1 MNLLNNNKNN
11 DDCSFCNLEKVPAY
25 KRQVKIIN
33 NNKIINVSSVGLF
46 CKIGE
51 KYLGIKEYS
60 KVSEDEKNEKYK
72 SNNNFKIINNEEYK
86 ENISFI
92 GGKIE
97 IGQSIETALFRELK
111 EELQNEYF
119 ARFLFNLINKET
131 VKVYIP
137 RCKML
142 VFKIK
147 LNQKYLNK
155 INKFLKNTGNSEN
168 CLHCGEFFQ
177 FRNIELMNFD
187 FIKNRGDFRM
197 TAFLNKQTE
206 LVKEIIPYFIF
217 GVQENISEEKRIK
230 KYLEINNNKNIIING

>member
-1 MNLLNNNKNN
+1 M
-11 DDCSFCNLEKVPAY
+11 
-25 KRQVKIIN
+25 
-33 NNKIINVSSVGLF
+33 
-46 CKIGE
+46 
-51 KYLGIKEYS
+51 
-60 KVSEDEKNEKYK
+60 SEDEKNEF
-72 SNNNFKIINNEEYK
+72 NNDYKIINNEKYK

-97 IGQSIETALFRELK
+97 IGQSIESALFRELK

-147 LNQKYLNK
+147 LNHKYLNK
-155 INKFLKNTGNSEN
+155 INKFLKNTGESEN

-177 FRNIELMNFD
+177 FRKIELMNFD

-217 GVQENISEEKRIK
+217 GFQEDISEEKNK
-230 KYLEINNNKNIIING
+230 KIFRNK